1 MEKIAAVIVASDSRS
16 DGRREDLTG
25 PAAAEA
31 LAELGIG
38 TIEVAVVPDDFD
50 DLTDKLIELADRG
63 DVVLLLTCGG
73 TGLSP
78 RDVTPEATL
87 QVVERAVPG
96 IPQLL
101 RQRGL
106 EVTPHAALSRGIAGI
121 RGRTLIV
128 NLPGSPRAAREN
140 IAFLAPIL
148 PHALETVAGRAV
160 ECAALRG
167 E

>member
-1 MEKIAAVIVASDSRS
+1 MEKIAAIIVASDSRS
-16 DGRREDLTG
+16 DGGREDLTG
-25 PAAAEA
+25 PAAVEA

-38 TIEVAVVPDDFD
+38 TIEVMVVKDDVEALRD
-50 DLTDKLIELADRG
+50 AMIALADRG

-73 TGLSP
+73 TGLAP

-87 QVVERAVPG
+87 EVVERAVPG

-106 EVTPHAALSRGIAGI
+106 ELTSFAALSRGIAGI

-167 E
+167 K